1 MKMHFL
7 SHYWR
12 KKLIGD
18 IKRQKVLFSA
28 LFFLCI
34 FGVGSYIALTMGYT
48 NIYSSLDKIYSE
60 TNFADVEITT
70 KPDIWFNVST
80 LTNFVSEFTDN
91 NPTIGNTSFRLLS
104 NIGHNV
110 SLTTKKETR
119 FQLTAGRAIGIDW
132 NTPVTEITNGL
143 IFAQGEPPSQP
154 EMNGSILLEA
164 HFADVYEL
172 QVDDFIS
179 TKIGGNNY
187 NFSIKGIVYSPES
200 LIVIPSRHEFLPNNR
215 FGIIYL
221 PLNTL
226 QEYTNLTGLANNIVI
241 KTDLEQ
247 TEQTRNLVISKFFN
261 ELNSFTNNSFSLPV
275 FQAQQISNWAIN
287 MDMEEIQKI
296 AAILP
301 ILILGVASI
310 SLFITL
316 NRQVQSQRR
325 VIGIASSLG
334 YSPSD
339 ILLHYLTFSFLIG
352 CIGGLIGLFGGILLS
367 GGITWVY
374 AYFMGFPSIIIIEV
388 SFPIIFTGYFIG
400 ILVTTISGL
409 LPALKAN
416 RLTPREAFQG
426 NIVTERGG
434 YTVVEKMF
442 RLTGFRIIFTIPIR
456 NLFRQKFR
464 SFATISAISAA
475 VMILV
480 VSGSFY
486 DSINAGIAQQFTET
500 SQYHL
505 TVSFDGFKFTDLGLQ
520 EDISFI
526 EQQPGVLSVDPV
538 LEIPSIVETDG
549 KTQEILLIAWNTSV
563 PQAHNFQWT
572 SKSDELLPNGS
583 LVFTSGLKKTLGLS
597 SGDSIIFGYPNI
609 PEVNLAFFAA
619 NLTYNINS
627 GGEYGRNKTIQ
638 YLESLITQN
647 KESFSFSTSAQEI
660 QFKSEII
667 PISGVSEEIWGSIA
681 YTTVQTLTQFM
692 GIDIFKNSDF
702 NIDISPFSKLILK
715 VEQPNNVTYLEELK
729 TKISGLDNIRSIS
742 FGYDIQSSV
751 QLTMTTF
758 NVIVGIFII
767 FACILAGV
775 AIFTAIYVNF
785 QERSK
790 EIATMLTLGLS
801 DFEFF
806 SIITLENLSLTLM
819 GIMGGILPGLLL
831 ADWIL
836 GNVLRVFYFRITV
849 NALTWFLLWSSI
861 VIVVLLSEIPA
872 ILRGLNSD
880 LSEVTKEIGY

>member
-275 FQAQQISNWAIN
+275 FQEQQISNWAIN

-296 AAILP
+296 ATILP

-339 ILLHYLTFSFLIG
+339 ILFHYLTFSFLIG

-367 GGITWVY
+367 GGIT
-374 AYFMGFPSIIIIEV
+374 S
-388 SFPIIFTGYFIG
+388 
-400 ILVTTISGL
+400 
-409 LPALKAN
+409 
-416 RLTPREAFQG
+416 
-426 NIVTERGG
+426 
-434 YTVVEKMF
+434 
-442 RLTGFRIIFTIPIR
+442 
-456 NLFRQKFR
+456 
-464 SFATISAISAA
+464 
-475 VMILV
+475 
-480 VSGSFY
+480 
-486 DSINAGIAQQFTET
+486 
-500 SQYHL
+500 
-505 TVSFDGFKFTDLGLQ
+505 
-520 EDISFI
+520 
-526 EQQPGVLSVDPV
+526 
-538 LEIPSIVETDG
+538 
-549 KTQEILLIAWNTSV
+549 
-563 PQAHNFQWT
+563 
-572 SKSDELLPNGS
+572 SK
-583 LVFTSGLKKTLGLS
+583 LVF
-597 SGDSIIFGYPNI
+597 
-609 PEVNLAFFAA
+609 
-619 NLTYNINS
+619 
-627 GGEYGRNKTIQ
+627 
-638 YLESLITQN
+638 
-647 KESFSFSTSAQEI
+647 
-660 QFKSEII
+660 
-667 PISGVSEEIWGSIA
+667 
-681 YTTVQTLTQFM
+681 
-692 GIDIFKNSDF
+692 
-702 NIDISPFSKLILK
+702 
-715 VEQPNNVTYLEELK
+715 
-729 TKISGLDNIRSIS
+729 
-742 FGYDIQSSV
+742 
-751 QLTMTTF
+751 QL
-758 NVIVGIFII
+758 
-767 FACILAGV
+767 
-775 AIFTAIYVNF
+775 
-785 QERSK
+785 
-790 EIATMLTLGLS
+790 
-801 DFEFF
+801 
-806 SIITLENLSLTLM
+806 
-819 GIMGGILPGLLL
+819 
-831 ADWIL
+831 
-836 GNVLRVFYFRITV
+836 
-849 NALTWFLLWSSI
+849 FLL
-861 VIVVLLSEIPA
+861 VISLEYS
-872 ILRGLNSD
+872 
-880 LSEVTKEIGY
+880 